1 MLRFVVNAF
10 AVSFF
15 AGLVAWAFLSRW
27 SGPVPVWAAFVAW
40 ACFFYQ
46 AGSSGHALRSTIVGS
61 LFGIVC
67 GWAALLIIQA
77 IPWPAA
83 PGMPSWFALVL
94 WDDTDHPFTIY
105 INLSSLWAGGATLV
119 TALVMALLSRV
130 KALAVFP
137 AGVFGYACVFA
148 AGLAEPENETWEA
161 LLSISLENSLIAVSI
176 AMVTGALLGL
186 ASKKV
191 SDRLLGGPASAGVIG

>member
-1 MLRFVVNAF
+1 MLRFALNTF
-10 AVSFF
+10 AISLF

-27 SGPVPVWAAFVAW
+27 SGPLPVWAAFVAW
-40 ACFFYQ
+40 ACYYQ
-46 AGSSGHALRSTIVGS
+46 AGSSGHALRSTITGS

-67 GWAALLIIQA
+67 GWAALLIIQS

-94 WDDTDHPFTIY
+94 WDDTDHPLTIY

-137 AGVFGYACVFA
+137 AGVLGYACVFA
-148 AGLAEPENETWEA
+148 AGLAEPDNETWET

-176 AMVTGALLGL
+176 AMIIGALLGL

-191 SDRLLGGPASAGVIG
+191 SDHLLGASA